1 MLTSPKAQ
9 ATFFE
14 KKVTVTWLAVEQAAL
29 YRCQLA
35 HDKDFKNIVEQKETA
50 NTSIEISQLSPGEY
64 YLRVQSQATDSFTS
78 LFTDVIHFKIAEPP
92 KLATTE
98 PIHADKVEL
107 RWSSMGEKVRYDIE
121 IDTTNQFTAPVL
133 QANLLTEPA
142 YTPKS
147 PLQPGTYYLHIRA
160 TLDDG
165 QQTPWTSAMKLVIE
179 PAPLGVWDMI
189 MIGAIGLCSLL

>member
-147 PLQPGTYYLHIRA
+147 PLQPGTYYLNIRA